1 MKKFSGSKSKR
12 GFVLNDCLRGLDDAE
27 LYVVVWVLR
36 LSWCN
41 DER

>member
-27 LYVVVWVLR
+27 LYVVVWGIEIILV
-36 LSWCN
+36 
-41 DER
+41 